1 MDVGFADDGDALV
14 IEQGVGGTGH
24 DAQFPLQGVPAL
36 DGSRLAVVF
45 GDEPPHGYRQP
56 RNVAQLVVGDFHF
69 HLFPA
74 VGHGFF
80 HLGAVGNGFFH
91 LGGQFGQRHGGQ
103 LHAEP
108 LQQFPFVADGGP
120 EIKGPGADLQNA
132 DLLKG
137 THHVAHRQK
146 IFDAPGKDRVGEAAV
161 GQVGKGHAEPPQ
173 HLAGGKQAALGIPQA
188 GAVRFGALVQG
199 APQQYRYLQV
209 LGQPGAEVLGAKVAV
224 GQQQAVHTGSAEF
237 CQHFQPVFLAVQQ
250 ALLVDIVNVHKV
262 HPQLPQALGGKIAVF
277 YGVGRR
283 KDAAPGRGVGQFD
296 GSHTQSLFL
305 FIVGPGSGYPRQRG
319 RSRCG

>member
-1 MDVGFADDGDALV
+1 MLQQLAVGLVGMADGPVRKEAAGAVVGGGFHQQRRDGAVDVGFADDGDALV

-36 DGSRLAVVF
+36 DSPRLAVVF

-91 LGGQFGQRHGGQ
+91 LGGQFGQGHGGQ
-103 LHAEP
+103 FHTEP

-132 DLLKG
+132 DLFKG

-146 IFDAPGKDRVGEAAV
+146 IPDSPGKDRVGEAAI
-161 GQVGKGHAEPPQ
+161 GQVGKGYAEPPQ
-173 HLAGGKQAALGIPQA
+173 HLAGGKQAALGVPQA
-188 GAVRFGALVQG
+188 GAVRFGALIQG
-199 APQQYRYLQV
+199 APQQNRHSQV
-209 LGQPGAEVLGAKVAV
+209 LG
-224 GQQQAVHTGSAEF
+224 
-237 CQHFQPVFLAVQQ
+237 
-250 ALLVDIVNVHKV
+250 
-262 HPQLPQALGGKIAVF
+262 
-277 YGVGRR
+277 
-283 KDAAPGRGVGQFD
+283 
-296 GSHTQSLFL
+296 
-305 FIVGPGSGYPRQRG
+305 
-319 RSRCG
+319 